1 MNKITLEKIH
11 STESCYH
18 IKLLINDK
26 DVGILY
32 LKESE
37 MDMLY
42 DSLKK
47 GAINADVTLESNIY
61 DNGED
66 EFEDDIDN

>member
-61 DNGED
+61 DCDED

>member
-26 DVGILY
+26 DAGILY

-61 DNGED
+61 DSDED